1 MDLTATEEELLQKAC
16 RYRTVKDKIPAQT
29 GPFAHKNPS
38 RMIVLP
44 AMMRGFTVTHGHDGG
59 RWVRNLL
66 IIIEGPAIEVVAF
79 SISVDHMLK
88 GLGTDAE

>member
-1 MDLTATEEELLQKAC
+1 
-16 RYRTVKDKIPAQT
+16 
-29 GPFAHKNPS
+29 
-38 RMIVLP
+38 
-44 AMMRGFTVTHGHDGG
+44 MMRGFTVTHGHDGG
-59 RWVRNLL
+59 RWVRNHL